1 MFATEVFARYA
12 ARFADEPLSEE
23 VRRHAKRAVVD
34 WHASLYAGLDAP
46 AVQAL
51 EMVLVDDLD
60 RGSARLARGRAATAV
75 EAWRAAT
82 DVEAWRAA
90 TAIGAW
96 RAATPRAAALIQGT
110 AAHAAEVDD
119 SFRDA
124 MVHPGAATIAAALA
138 AAQSVGAN
146 GLDFLCGVVL
156 GYEVSTRIGVAMGRA
171 HYKYWHNTGTMGS
184 FGAAAAAGA
193 ILGLD
198 EAAFA
203 HALAMAGT
211 FTAGLQQAF
220 RSEAMAKPLHAG
232 RAAEA
237 GLLAAQLAARGVRSS
252 LDILDG
258 EGGLGRAMSTDPD
271 WSQVG
276 ATLGNDFHIT
286 RLTFKNHVGC
296 GHTFPAVD
304 GALELR
310 RQHGF
315 THQDIDRIHLDVYQA
330 TLDVAPHVDPQ
341 NADQA
346 RFSLHYMVASA
357 LVHGS
362 VRLSAFSAE
371 RLNDPATRALM
382 PRVTKALDPDID
394 AGFPGRR
401 AARVD
406 VTLRDGRRFTHFQPD
421 RKGDPELPLSDLEL
435 GDKLIELASPVIGVD
450 PARALLDKLWT
461 LDQSKELP

>member
-1 MFATEVFARYA
+1 M
-12 ARFADEPLSEE
+12 
-23 VRRHAKRAVVD
+23 
-34 WHASLYAGLDAP
+34 
-46 AVQAL
+46 
-51 EMVLVDDLD
+51 
-60 RGSARLARGRAATAV
+60 
-75 EAWRAAT
+75 
-82 DVEAWRAA
+82 
-90 TAIGAW
+90 
-96 RAATPRAAALIQGT
+96 
-110 AAHAAEVDD
+110 
-119 SFRDA
+119 
-124 MVHPGAATIAAALA
+124 
-138 AAQSVGAN
+138 
-146 GLDFLCGVVL
+146 VL

-171 HYKYWHNTGTMGS
+171 HYKHWHNTGTMGS
-184 FGAAAAAGA
+184 FAAAAAAGA
-193 ILGLD
+193 LLGLD

-211 FTAGLQQAF
+211 FTAGLQQAL

-258 EGGLGRAMSTDPD
+258 EGGLGRAMSTGPD

-276 ATLGNDFHIT
+276 ITLGQDFHIT
-286 RLTFKNHVGC
+286 RLTFKNHIGC

-310 RQHGF
+310 REHGF
-315 THQDIDRIHLDVYQA
+315 THEDIDRIHLGVYQA
-330 TLDVAPHVDPQ
+330 TLDIAPHVDPQ
-341 NADQA
+341 NVDQA
-346 RFSLHYMVASA
+346 RVSLHYMVASA

-382 PRVTKALDPDID
+382 QRVTKALDPEID

-406 VTLRDGRRFTHFQPD
+406 ITLRDGRRFTHFQPD
-421 RKGDPELPLSDLEL
+421 RKGDPELPLSDVEL
-435 GDKLIELASPVIGVD
+435 GDKLIELASPVIGAD
-450 PARALLDKLWT
+450 PARALLDKLWA